1 MLTLKQAHQHVN
13 VTIAGSLVC
22 IICLEQQHESWLVRR
37 REEERAFVDNY
48 ADFLNAAMATKEQS
62 LSYMVAS
69 PLPKIDKGDGEEA
82 TVEKTSPGLL
92 LLRVVSWNA
101 ASASQFLGQSYFGS
115 DVKIFLN
122 CSHWYL

>member
-1 MLTLKQAHQHVN
+1 M
-13 VTIAGSLVC
+13 
-22 IICLEQQHESWLVRR
+22 RR